1 MNKEKQKR
9 VCKSI
14 PLQTLKFYKILCIV
28 YRIFRNISRGFVN
41 FFRFLRYFA

>member
-1 MNKEKQKR
+1 MNKGKKKR

-28 YRIFRNISRGFVN
+28 YRIFRNISSGFVN
-41 FFRFLRYFA
+41 FFRSLQYFA